1 MTEKANSNWTSQIR
15 NLMGNIIVKL
25 KQYKTPGAP
34 ALCLESNF
42 FLLVSLYADII
53 LRYFLPHVGEVT
65 K

>member
-1 MTEKANSNWTSQIR
+1 
-15 NLMGNIIVKL
+15 MGNIIVKL